1 MAFEALLG
9 NSLLAAAL
17 SHAKSPAMT
26 RPAIERW
33 IKLFVVALIL
43 TFTWTVAKV
52 CMLIGLIG

>member
-1 MAFEALLG
+1 
-9 NSLLAAAL
+9 LAAAL